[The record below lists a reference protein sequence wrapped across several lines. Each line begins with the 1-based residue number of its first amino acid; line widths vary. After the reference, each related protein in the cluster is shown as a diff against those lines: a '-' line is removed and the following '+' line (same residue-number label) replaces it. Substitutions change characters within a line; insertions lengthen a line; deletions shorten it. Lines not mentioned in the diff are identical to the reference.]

1 MLKII
6 SNTPLPT
13 LSLQEQ
19 PKVETVVQTTYADLI
34 VDYLKQ
40 LGIDTVFGVPG
51 GAIEPLLNALAR
63 SERQG
68 GPRLV
73 VARHEC
79 GAAFMADGYY
89 RETGKIGVVCATTGP
104 GATNLLT
111 GVASALADEIP
122 MLVITA
128 QTPLPKFGKRAL
140 QESSCTAIDTVG
152 IFRYATNF
160 NTLVSHHEQLESK
173 LVSAIMSAHRAPNG
187 PAHISIPSDILR
199 TPATINAHIHSD
211 LLVHDFAMADDSSI
225 ARLCEKLGRVNN
237 IVLYIG
243 AGVGKA
249 SAQLMEF
256 IELTGAAFVTGPMG
270 KAWVDEKH
278 PQYRGVYG
286 FAGHD
291 SAKAL
296 LQSDDID
303 LILAV
308 GTALGELGTSG
319 WKNDLLNTKLV
330 HIDSSIEHF
339 TRSPMANL
347 HVFGNID
354 IIFNRLLISVREAR
368 KWGRRWDTLQPNQTL
383 NANGGYTILR
393 EEEKCRSNESPVK
406 PQRLMC
412 HLSHHL
418 PEDTRIFVDA
428 GNGWSWATHYLT
440 RSNCEGLYRIAM
452 GYGSMAWSI
461 GAAIG
466 SAIGNRA
473 APTLC
478 IVGDGSYL
486 MSAQEITVAAQQQL
500 PVVFLV
506 LNDAAMGM
514 VMHGQR
520 LGGQESIGWELN
532 NINYALLAQA
542 MGVDG
547 IVIESPEQLDALDFN
562 ALFAKNGPTLID
574 VRIDRNEVPPMGDRI
589 KGLAVNASATPGG

>member
-1 MLKII
+1 ML
-6 SNTPLPT
+6 N
-13 LSLQEQ
+13 
-19 PKVETVVQTTYADLI
+19 VVPFIAPSAAPYPPSTEESYQDTYADLI
-34 VDYLKQ
+34 VSYLTQ
-40 LGIDTVFGVPG
+40 MGIDTVFGVPG
-51 GAIEPLLNALAR
+51 GAIEPLLNSLAR
-63 SERQG
+63 SERSG

-79 GAAFMADGYY
+79 GAAFMADGYF
-89 RETGKIGVVCATTGP
+89 RETGKMGVVCSTTGP

-111 GVASALADEIP
+111 GVASAAADEIP

-152 IFRYATNF
+152 IFRYVTQF

-173 LVSAIMSAHRAPNG
+173 LVSAIMAAHRAPNG

-199 TPATINAHIHSD
+199 SPANIKARIHSD
-211 LLVHDFAMADDSSI
+211 LLIHDFSMSDEPSI
-225 ARLCEKLGRVNN
+225 ARLCEKLRKVDN

-243 AGVGKA
+243 SGVGTA
-249 SAQLMEF
+249 SKQIMEF
-256 IELTGAAFVTGPMG
+256 INLTGANFVTSPTG
-270 KAWVDEKH
+270 KSWIDEHH
-278 PQYRGVYG
+278 PQYCGVYG

-291 SAKAL
+291 SAQAL
-296 LQSDDID
+296 LQDKKVD

-308 GTALGELGTSG
+308 GTALGELGTGG
-319 WKNDLLNTKLV
+319 WKDELLNTKLV

-347 HVFGNID
+347 HVLGNID
-354 IIFNRLLISVREAR
+354 IIFDRLLVNVREAR
-368 KWGRRWDTLQPNQTL
+368 SWGRTWETLHTASERNI
-383 NANGGYTILR
+383 NGGYPPLHNPA
-393 EEEKCRSNESPVK
+393 KCFSNESPVK
-406 PQRLMC
+406 PQRLMN
-412 HLSHHL
+412 HLSQKL
-418 PEDTRIFVDA
+418 PEETRIFVDA

-440 RSNCEGLYRIAM
+440 RSNSEGLYRVAM

-466 SAIGNRA
+466 SAIGNREV
-473 APTLC
+473 PTLC

-486 MSAQEITVAAQQQL
+486 MSAQEITVAAQHQL
-500 PVVFLV
+500 PVVFIV

-520 LGGQESIGWELN
+520 LGHQESIGWELN
-532 NINYALLAQA
+532 TINYAAVAQA
-542 MGVDG
+542 MGING
-547 IVIESPEQLDALDFN
+547 IVIESPAELDALDLES
-562 ALFAKNGPTLID
+562 LFYRNGPTLID

-589 KGLAVNASATPGG
+589 KGLAVNGSATPGG